1 MCATDVTTH
10 MKTKKKRAR
19 FYSIKVL
26 RNSHFLIICLAWFH
40 IVRWTKHTKFSCPD
54 WPQCNDFEW
63 NHRKKYIIGQKKM
76 IEFSLPKIDLLAPV
90 LRHWRDVQYIVLCIQ
105 LIRVKLFA
113 CTQGIGEEQQQKNDF
128 PASYLSWLSFGNTFH
143 TQRPDT
149 SQWNVDLTDR
159 RQSDAV
165 CWQWLLLIMAL
176 AGACSMFWQWMQT
189 IHFYGSHITCNMI
202 VDAFAVFF
210 EPKKSCC
217 RNFPHRFVGVGWGSS
232 VWLLR
237 VLWKARKIFCCVQR
251 IPMRDKCIRHHCT
264 LHSYI
269 TLVLATTPRC
279 LCTVLKKDT
288 QKLLVSRW

>member
-113 CTQGIGEEQQQKNDF
+113 CTQGIGEEQQKKLIFLHLISADCHSETHSIRSVQTPVNGMSTSPTADNLM
-128 PASYLSWLSFGNTFH
+128 LSVGNGCCWLWH
-143 TQRPDT
+143 
-149 SQWNVDLTDR
+149 
-159 RQSDAV
+159 
-165 CWQWLLLIMAL
+165 
-176 AGACSMFWQWMQT
+176 
-189 IHFYGSHITCNMI
+189 
-202 VDAFAVFF
+202 
-210 EPKKSCC
+210 
-217 RNFPHRFVGVGWGSS
+217 
-232 VWLLR
+232 
-237 VLWKARKIFCCVQR
+237 
-251 IPMRDKCIRHHCT
+251 
-264 LHSYI
+264 
-269 TLVLATTPRC
+269 
-279 LCTVLKKDT
+279 
-288 QKLLVSRW
+288 